1 MLLTASTTL
10 LAGCSSGTPE
20 ASGPAPRPD
29 GVTTIQPGL
38 PGEPARTGA
47 AEVPEVEANHADVA
61 FMQMMLPHH
70 AQAIEMAALAERHA
84 VDPRVRRLA
93 GRIKAAQGPEIT
105 FMAAWLERQGV
116 EVPTAADDP
125 GEFDHAAH
133 GHGTMPGM
141 LTDAQMQRLRDARGR
156 AFDRLFLRHMI
167 GHHAGAVE
175 MAAVVAEEGSDLTV
189 AEVAADVSVT
199 QSTEIA
205 LMRQMLRRA

>member
-1 MLLTASTTL
+1 MLLAASTTL
-10 LAGCSSGTPE
+10 LVGCASGSPE
-20 ASGPAPRPD
+20 TSGPATRPE
-29 GVTTIQPGL
+29 GVTTLQPGM
-38 PGEPARTGA
+38 PGEPASTGA
-47 AEVPEVEANHADVA
+47 AEVAEVGANHADIA
-61 FMQMMLPHH
+61 FVQMMLPHH
-70 AQAIEMAALAERHA
+70 AQAIEMAELAERHA

-93 GRIKAAQGPEIT
+93 GRIKAAQGPEII
-105 FMAAWLERQGV
+105 FLAAWLERQGV

-125 GEFDHAAH
+125 TDFDHSTH
-133 GHGTMPGM
+133 GHATMPGM
-141 LTDAQMQRLRDARGR
+141 LTAAQMERLADLRGR

-205 LMRQMLRRA
+205 LMREMLRRT

>member
-1 MLLTASTTL
+1 MVLVIAAAL
-10 LAGCSSGTPE
+10 LAGCSSATPQ
-20 ASGPAPRPD
+20 ASGPPGQPD
-29 GVTTIQPGL
+29 GVTTLQPGM

-47 AEVPEVEANHADVA
+47 AEVPEVEANHADIA

-70 AQAIEMAALAERHA
+70 AQAIAMAELAERHA
-84 VDPRVRRLA
+84 VDPKVRRLA

-125 GEFDHAAH
+125 ADFDHAMH
-133 GHGTMPGM
+133 GHAAMTGM
-141 LTDAQMQRLRDARGR
+141 LTDAEMGRLARARGEE
-156 AFDRLFLRHMI
+156 FDRLFLRGMI

-175 MAAVVAEEGSDLTV
+175 MAATVAEEGVDLTV
-189 AEVAADVSVT
+189 AEVAAEVSVT

-205 LMRQMLRRA
+205 LMREMLRRT